1 MTGKAIEITSFRL
14 KDGLRPKDFVEANS
28 DVDSWLRRQPGLVS
42 RIMVEQSNG
51 TIVDMVIW
59 ESAAEAADSARRL
72 MKELSD
78 SPVHDAI
85 DQSTVSW
92 AVNPLFHQVP

>member
-1 MTGKAIEITSFRL
+1 MTGRAIEITSFRL
-14 KDGLRPKDFVEANS
+14 KDGLGPEDFVKANS
-28 DVDSWLRRQPGLVS
+28 DVDSWLRRQPGFVS
-42 RIMVEQSNG
+42 RIMTEQSNG
-51 TIVDMVIW
+51 TVVDMVIW

-72 MKELSD
+72 MRELSD

-92 AVNPLFHQVP
+92 TIDSVFHQVP